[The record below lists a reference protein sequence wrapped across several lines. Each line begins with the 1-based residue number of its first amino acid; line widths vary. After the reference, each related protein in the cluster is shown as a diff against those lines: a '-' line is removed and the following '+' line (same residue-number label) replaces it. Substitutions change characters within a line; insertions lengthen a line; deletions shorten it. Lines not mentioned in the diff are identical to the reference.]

1 MDTTNID
8 LENLTQDDFLEM
20 AKYVAYLENQN
31 QKILEELRESKSALM
46 ATVQQRN
53 SYYQRLQQLMNEK
66 ANTINITPSTTK
78 SEIVTN
84 IELVN
89 PEVWAVPSG
98 KVITTPKTNKI

>member
-53 SYYQRLQQLMNEK
+53 SYYQRLQQMVNEK

-98 KVITTPKTNKI
+98 KVITTQKTNKI